1 MSDDIRAAIVAA
13 MESGVGEEQ
22 TGEAPSAPEA
32 AGDAGGVVGGGE
44 PAPASLDSGVDAPL
58 EGGTPAPGEAGDSSS
73 AKVAGRARDG
83 KGRFAPTAGEAQE
96 APASPVAAKPA
107 VTPKPPNSTDSTYST
122 RPPAAQAPAAEAV
135 RAPQSWKPAAREHF
149 AKLPAEVQSE
159 VARREKEIATTL
171 QETAPARRLAED
183 LRHVVGPYEALIR
196 GEGAE
201 PLQFIQSLLQTAAG
215 LRGPAAPQV
224 IARLVRSLGVPIE
237 ALDQALT
244 ATIQGNGG
252 GQASGQPQQGA
263 YQDPRVDQL
272 LGAMHQAASRRQ
284 AGMQQQAQADIDGFK
299 ANAEFFPDV
308 ERRMGALMADAAARR
323 QAMSLQDAYDAACW
337 ADKDIRGI
345 LQQREAEKAANARNA
360 STQRSRA
367 AASSIKSQPA
377 GASPSP
383 QSGNVVD
390 DVRAAYAALSS
401 R

>member
-13 MESGVGEEQ
+13 MESGSGEEQ
-22 TGEAPSAPEA
+22 TSEAPSAPES
-32 AGDAGGVVGGGE
+32 AGEVGGSVGGDSAATQGNASDE
-44 PAPASLDSGVDAPL
+44 PPPQSGSPAASED
-58 EGGTPAPGEAGDSSS
+58 GDSSP
-73 AKVAGRARDG
+73 AKAGRARDG
-83 KGRFAPTAGEAQE
+83 KGRFAPAATEAQE
-96 APASPVAAKPA
+96 APATALAAKPA
-107 VTPKPPNSTDSTYST
+107 VTPKPPTNGA
-122 RPPAAQAPAAEAV
+122 PAPAQAPQTPPAEAA

-159 VARREKEIATTL
+159 VARREKEIAATL
-171 QETAPARRLAED
+171 QETASARRLADEV
-183 LRHVVGPYEALIR
+183 RHVVGPYEALIR

-224 IARLVRSLGVPIE
+224 IARLVRSLGVPID

-244 ATIQGNGG
+244 ATIQGGG
-252 GQASGQPQQGA
+252 GQAPGQPQQGA

-272 LGAMHQAASRRQ
+272 LGAMQQAAHRRQ

-308 ERRMGALMADAAARR
+308 ERRMGALMADAAARK